1 MANTA
6 HLLASINHQIV
17 ALQTLRLLQQQR
29 DREEEQLFSSHMSEA
44 PGQAGPRAEREEK
57 EGGGGPAAGRAGD
70 EGGAVPEPRDSG
82 QCELAR
88 LAVRTVLARVVEST
102 SQLVRVEQ
110 TILSPLHQELNFP
123 IHLKDSVEFRN
134 ICSHMALQLEGHYF
148 DRDLNTAYQCL
159 KSIIKK
165 LIRSLRSLQ
174 SDSCAVA
181 CTALR
186 QILQSLLDL

>member
-29 DREEEQLFSSHMSEA
+29 DREEGQLFSSLVSEA
-44 PGQAGPRAEREEK
+44 PGQAGQREEK
-57 EGGGGPAAGRAGD
+57 EGGGGPAAGTAGD
-70 EGGAVPEPRDSG
+70 ELGAVPEPRDSG

-123 IHLKDSVEFRN
+123 IHMKVAT
-134 ICSHMALQLEGHYF
+134 C
-148 DRDLNTAYQCL
+148 LNQDC
-159 KSIIKK
+159 
-165 LIRSLRSLQ
+165 
-174 SDSCAVA
+174 
-181 CTALR
+181 
-186 QILQSLLDL
+186 

>member
-29 DREEEQLFSSHMSEA
+29 DREEGQLFSSLVSEA
-44 PGQAGPRAEREEK
+44 PGQAGQREEK
-57 EGGGGPAAGRAGD
+57 EGGGGPAAGTAGD
-70 EGGAVPEPRDSG
+70 ELGAVPEPRDSG

-123 IHLKDSVEFRN
+123 IHMKASIHLWASFLHQLWSLASTFTANVLHVEIQTTDN
-134 ICSHMALQLEGHYF
+134 KYG
-148 DRDLNTAYQCL
+148 
-159 KSIIKK
+159 
-165 LIRSLRSLQ
+165 
-174 SDSCAVA
+174 
-181 CTALR
+181 
-186 QILQSLLDL
+186 